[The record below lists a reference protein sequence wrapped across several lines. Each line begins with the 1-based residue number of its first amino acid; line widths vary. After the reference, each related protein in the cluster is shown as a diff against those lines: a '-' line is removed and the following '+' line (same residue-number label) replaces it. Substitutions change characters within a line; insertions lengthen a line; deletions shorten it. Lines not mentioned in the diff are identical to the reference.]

1 MRYPIYCL
9 PLSARARNALVN
21 ANVLSPL
28 KLLQTDV
35 TVLAEIPNVGS
46 KTLDE
51 ILDVLET
58 LRQARPEIAPV
69 SRSLGAMS
77 QEPVD
82 A

>member
-9 PLSARARNALVN
+9 PLSARARNALV
-21 ANVLSPL
+21 NVLSPL